1 MGFNFHSTN
10 SFILFF
16 VKLQIDGIE
25 KSFGN
30 HKILSDIYLSCEKG
44 EIVGILGRNGCGK
57 TTLLEI
63 VFGSLKAENKFVKVG
78 TKIIKSISDNKNLI
92 HLLPQQSFLPRHIS
106 IENLIEVFCNRE
118 NAVLLLQHE
127 FIKFHLKAKPSDLSG
142 GELRL
147 IEILMVIYSDCK
159 FAILDEPFASLSPK
173 FIDIV
178 KDEILKNAKD
188 KGIILTDHNY
198 KNVMEISDKIY
209 LIKDRA
215 TILIKSEE
223 DLRHYQYIK

>member
-1 MGFNFHSTN
+1 M
-10 SFILFF
+10 
-16 VKLQIDGIE
+16 KLQVDSIE
-25 KSFGN
+25 KHFGN

-44 EIVGILGRNGCGK
+44 EVVGILGRNGCGK

-63 VFGSLKAENKFVKVG
+63 IFGSLKAENKFVKVG
-78 TKIIKSISDNKNLI
+78 TKIIKAISDNKNLI

-106 IENLIEVFCNRE
+106 IENLINVFCDNE
-118 NAVLLLQHE
+118 NAQVLLENRL
-127 FIKFHLKAKPSDLSG
+127 IKPHLKAKFSQLSG

-178 KDEILKNAKD
+178 KDEILKSRKD

-198 KNVMEISDKIY
+198 KNVMTISDKIY
-209 LIKDRA
+209 LIKDSA
-215 TILIKSEE
+215 TKIIKSEE
-223 DLRHYQYIK
+223 DLRFFGYLK